1 MMRLLKLFLVLCPL
15 LAWAQ
20 VKPSEAQLEWQAME
34 MNMFCHFGPNTFTG
48 NEWGNGKEAES
59 VFNPTELDCRQ
70 WVATAKK
77 AGFKGIIITAKHH
90 DGFCLWP
97 SQQSKHTVR
106 ESPCTK
112 DILKELSEACAEAGL
127 KFGVYVSPWDRNAPT
142 YGTPKYNKVFLKTLE
157 EVHTQYGDVFE
168 QWFDGACGEGP
179 NGKRQEYDWEA
190 FNNQVL
196 SLHPKAIIFS
206 DLGPGCRWMGNES
219 GVCGRTCWSTMNLED
234 AQGNRFQPGTGVPAQ
249 SILNTGE
256 ADGKW
261 WVPAETDVSIRP
273 GWFWR
278 ESEHPKSLQQ
288 LLSIYYTS
296 VGRNSLLLL
305 NVPPDTRGLIDK
317 EDSIRLMEFRAALD
331 TIFAHDVAQDS
342 LRLINRL
349 KRKSDPFHP
358 NEVLFFK
365 KDVRF
370 NRIVL
375 QENIEDG
382 QNIAHFKVSVKK
394 RGSDQ
399 WTTIAEETTMGY
411 KRILLVP
418 QQSGVTHLS
427 VMVTDSKGRC
437 KIKYVG
443 LFQDDIFDATQLL
456 EESVHRTTDGLE

>member
-1 MMRLLKLFLVLCPL
+1 MRKLKLLLALCPIM
-15 LAWAQ
+15 AWAQ
-20 VKPSEAQLEWQAME
+20 VKPSEAQLEWQSME

-48 NEWGNGKEAES
+48 NEWGNGQEAES

-70 WVATAKK
+70 WAATARK

-97 SQQSKHTVR
+97 SSQSTHTVR
-106 ESPCTK
+106 ESPCGK
-112 DILKELSEACAEAGL
+112 DILKELSEACSEEGL

-142 YGTPKYNKVFLKTLE
+142 YGSSEYNQVFMKTLE

-179 NGKRQEYDWEA
+179 NGKRQVYDWDA
-190 FNNQVL
+190 FNRQVL
-196 SLHPKAIIFS
+196 SIHPNAIIFS

-234 AQGNRFQPGTGVPAQ
+234 AEGNRYQPGTGVPSQ

-256 ADGKW
+256 ADGKY

-278 ESEHPKSLQQ
+278 KSEHPKSLQQ

-305 NVPPDTRGLIDK
+305 NVPPDTRGLIDA
-317 EDSIRLMEFRAALD
+317 EDSVRLMEFRAALD
-331 TIFAHDVAQDS
+331 TIFAHDIVLEAQHLK
-342 LRLINRL
+342 LRL
-349 KRKSDPFHP
+349 KMKSDPRHP
-358 NEVLFFK
+358 SENLIFNKPVQ
-365 KDVRF
+365 F

-375 QENIEDG
+375 QENIQNG
-382 QNIAHFKVSVKK
+382 QNISQFKVMVK
-394 RGSDQ
+394 RAGNDD
-399 WTTIAEETTMGY
+399 WITIAEETTMGY

-418 QQSGVTHLS
+418 QQRHVKQIS
-427 VMVTDSKGRC
+427 VQVTDSRGEC
-437 KIKYVG
+437 SIKRLSLY
-443 LFQDDIFDATQLL
+443 QDDIFDASQLL
-456 EESVHRTTDGLE
+456 EEHVHRTTDGLK